1 MSRLVSR
8 RISRRSLLAAGSAA
22 GASLLLSGC
31 DGVPDCPSMRSALDF
46 GQLVSLRV
54 QRLLLS
60 GQPLAREFAVE
71 DISPEFP
78 LNGTSMPGDF
88 GYFQMMVSQFA
99 SWRLTV
105 DGLVRRPLSL
115 SLDEIKSLPART
127 QITLHSCD
135 EGWSAI
141 GQWTGV
147 QLSRLLEMSELM
159 PNVRYIVFHCL
170 DELER
175 TSDRSGLYYESLDL
189 FDAFHPQ
196 TILAY
201 GMNGRSLP
209 VAHGAPL
216 RLRVERQI
224 GYKNAKYVT
233 RIEAVE
239 TLDHLG
245 RGKGGFWEDRGYQ
258 WYAGL

>member
-1 MSRLVSR
+1 MSRP
-8 RISRRSLLAAGSAA
+8 ISRRSLLRSGSAA

-31 DGVPDCPSMRSALDF
+31 DGVLDSPQMRGALDF
-46 GQLVSLRV
+46 GQLMSLHA

-60 GQPLAREFAVE
+60 AQPLAREFAVA
-71 DISPEFP
+71 DISPDFP
-78 LNGTSMPGDF
+78 LNGTSMPAGF
-88 GYFQMMVSQFA
+88 GYFQMMVSGFA

-115 SLDEIKSLPART
+115 SLAEIKALPART
-127 QITLHSCD
+127 QITMHSCD

-147 QLSRLLEMSELM
+147 PVSELLEACEPM

-175 TSDRSGLYYESLDL
+175 TRDRSGVYYESLDL

-201 GMNGRSLP
+201 GMNGGSLP

-239 TLDHLG
+239 RLDQIG
-245 RGKGGFWEDRGYQ
+245 RGRGGFWEDRGYQ

>member
-1 MSRLVSR
+1 MMERL
-8 RISRRSLLAAGSAA
+8 ISRRRLLRAGSAA
-22 GASLLLSGC
+22 AASLALGGC
-31 DGVPDCPSMRSALDF
+31 DLTESSSLRPMLDF
-46 GQLVSLRV
+46 GEFLSLRV
-54 QRLLLS
+54 QRWLLAR
-60 GQPLAREFAVE
+60 QPLAREFAAA
-71 DISPEFP
+71 DISPDFP
-78 LNGTSMPGDF
+78 LNGTAMPNGF
-88 GYFQMMVSQFA
+88 AYFQMMLTQFA

-115 SLDEIKSLPART
+115 SLEEIKALPART
-127 QITLHSCD
+127 QITMHNCD

-147 QLSRLLEMSELM
+147 ALGDLLRQAEPM

-170 DELER
+170 DELQR
-175 TSDRSGLYYESLDL
+175 LPNRAGFYYESLDL

-201 GMNGRSLP
+201 AMNGAALP

-224 GYKNAKYVT
+224 GYKHAKYVT

-239 TLDHLG
+239 RFDQIG
-245 RGKGGFWEDRGYQ
+245 QGKGGFWEDRGYA
-258 WYAGL
+258 WYAGQ

>member
-1 MSRLVSR
+1 MSR
-8 RISRRSLLAAGSAA
+8 RISRRSLLRAGSVA

-31 DGVPDCPSMRSALDF
+31 DGVVELPSTRSALDF
-46 GQLVSLRV
+46 GQLLSLRV

-60 GQPLAREFAVE
+60 GQPLAREFAVA

-78 LNGTSMPGDF
+78 LNGTSMPNGF
-88 GYFQMMVSQFA
+88 PYFQMMVSQFA

-115 SLDEIKSLPART
+115 SLAEIKALPART

-147 QLSRLLEMSELM
+147 QLSHLLQTAELM
-159 PNVRYIVFHCL
+159 PDVRYIVFHCL

-175 TSDRSGLYYESLDL
+175 TPDRSGLYYESLDL
-189 FDAFHPQ
+189 FDALHPQ

-201 GMNGRSLP
+201 GMNGQSLP

-233 RIEAVE
+233 RIEAVDR
-239 TLDHLG
+239 LDHLG

>member
-1 MSRLVSR
+1 MSRL
-8 RISRRSLLAAGSAA
+8 ISRRRLLRAGVAAAG
-22 GASLLLSGC
+22 GLMLSGC
-31 DGVPDCPSMRSALDF
+31 DGVLEPPPMRSALDF
-46 GQLVSLRV
+46 GQFVSLRA

-60 GQPLAREFAVE
+60 GQPLAREFAVA

-78 LNGTSMPGDF
+78 LNGTSMPSGF
-88 GYFQMMVSQFA
+88 PYFQMMVSQFA

-115 SLDEIKSLPART
+115 SLAEIKALPART

-147 QLSRLLEMSELM
+147 QLSHLLQAAELM

-175 TSDRSGLYYESLDL
+175 TPDRSGLYYESLDL
-189 FDAFHPQ
+189 FDALHPQ

-201 GMNGRSLP
+201 GMNGQPLP

-233 RIEAVE
+233 RIEAVAA
-239 TLDHLG
+239 LDRLG
-245 RGKGGFWEDRGYQ
+245 RGRGGFWEDRGYQ

>member
-1 MSRLVSR
+1 MNR
-8 RISRRSLLAAGSAA
+8 RISRRGLLRGGSAA
-22 GASLLLSGC
+22 AASVLLSGC
-31 DGVPDCPSMRSALDF
+31 DDVLEAPTRSLLDF
-46 GQLVSLRV
+46 GQLMSLRA

-60 GQPLAREFAVE
+60 GQPLAREFTSA
-71 DISPEFP
+71 DISPDFP
-78 LNGTSMPGDF
+78 LNGTSMPAGF
-88 GYFQMMVSQFA
+88 GYFQMMITQFA

-105 DGLVRRPLSL
+105 DGLVGKPLSL
-115 SLDEIKSLPART
+115 SLSELKAMPART
-127 QITLHSCD
+127 QITLHACD

-147 QLSRLLEMSELM
+147 PLSHVLEVAELK
-159 PNVRYIVFHCL
+159 PEARYIVFHCI

-175 TSDRSGLYYESLDL
+175 SIDRSGFYYESLDL

-201 GMNGRSLP
+201 GMNGGTLP
-209 VAHGAPL
+209 VGHGAPL

-224 GYKNAKYVT
+224 GYKNAKYIN
-233 RIEAVE
+233 RIEAVDR
-239 TLDHLG
+239 LDRLG
-245 RGKGGFWEDRGYQ
+245 RGRGGFWEDRGYQ

>member
-1 MSRLVSR
+1 MSR
-8 RISRRSLLAAGSAA
+8 RISRRSLLRAGSVA

-31 DGVPDCPSMRSALDF
+31 DGVVELPSTRSALDF
-46 GQLVSLRV
+46 GQLLSLRV

-60 GQPLAREFAVE
+60 GQPLAREFAVA

-78 LNGTSMPGDF
+78 LNGTSMPNGF
-88 GYFQMMVSQFA
+88 PYFQMMVSQFA

-115 SLDEIKSLPART
+115 SLAEIKALPART

-141 GQWTGV
+141 GQWIGV
-147 QLSRLLEMSELM
+147 QLSHLLQTAELM
-159 PNVRYIVFHCL
+159 PDVRYIVFHCL

-175 TSDRSGLYYESLDL
+175 TPDRSGLYYESLDL
-189 FDAFHPQ
+189 FDALHPQ

-201 GMNGRSLP
+201 GMNGQSLP

-233 RIEAVE
+233 RIEAVDR
-239 TLDHLG
+239 LDHLG

>member
-1 MSRLVSR
+1 MRRALSR
-8 RISRRSLLAAGSAA
+8 RCLLATGAAAAGS
-22 GASLLLSGC
+22 LVLSGC
-31 DGVPDCPSMRSALDF
+31 EGVFDSPSLRGLLDF
-46 GQLVSLRV
+46 GQLLSLNA
-54 QRLLLS
+54 QRALLAR
-60 GQPLAREFAVE
+60 QPLAREFSPA
-71 DISPEFP
+71 DISPDFP
-78 LNGTSMPGDF
+78 LNGTAMPNGF
-88 GYFQMMVSQFA
+88 GYFQLMISGFA

-115 SLDEIKSLPART
+115 SLDEIKAMPPRT
-127 QITLHSCD
+127 QITLHCCD

-147 QLSRLLEMSELM
+147 PLSHVLDAADLM
-159 PNVRYIVFHCL
+159 PTARYIVFHCL

-175 TSDRSGLYYESLDL
+175 LPNRGGFYYESLDL
-189 FDAFHPQ
+189 FDAYHPQ

-201 GMNGRSLP
+201 GMNGGALP

-216 RLRVERQI
+216 RLRVERQV
-224 GYKNAKYVT
+224 GYKSAKFVT

-239 TLDHLG
+239 RLDKVG
-245 RGKGGFWEDRGYQ
+245 RGQGGFWEDRGYQ

>member
-1 MSRLVSR
+1 MSRL
-8 RISRRSLLAAGSAA
+8 ISRRNLIGAGSTAA
-22 GASLLLSGC
+22 ASLLLSGC
-31 DGVPDCPSMRSALDF
+31 DGGFDSPSLRGVLDF
-46 GQLVSLRV
+46 GQLLSRTA

-60 GQPLAREFAVE
+60 RQPLAREFAVG

-78 LNGTSMPGDF
+78 LNGTEMPNGF
-88 GYFQMMVSQFA
+88 GYFQMMISGFA

-115 SLDEIKSLPART
+115 SLEEIKALPART
-127 QITLHSCD
+127 QITLHCCD

-147 QLSRLLEMSELM
+147 PLRLLLETAELM
-159 PNVRYIVFHCL
+159 PNARYIVFHCI

-175 TSDRSGLYYESLDL
+175 LPNRLGFYYESLDL

-201 GMNGRSLP
+201 GMNGKPLP

-224 GYKNAKYVT
+224 GYKNAKFVT

-239 TLDHLG
+239 SLDGLG
-245 RGKGGFWEDRGYQ
+245 RGRGGFWEDRGYQ

>member
-1 MSRLVSR
+1 VSR
-8 RISRRSLLAAGSAA
+8 RISRRRLIGAGSATA
-22 GASLLLSGC
+22 ASLLLSGC
-31 DGVPDCPSMRSALDF
+31 DSVFDSPSLRGALDF
-46 GQLVSLRV
+46 GQWVSLHV

-60 GQPLAREFAVE
+60 AQPLAREFTVA
-71 DISPEFP
+71 DISPDFP
-78 LNGTSMPGDF
+78 LNGTSMPPGF
-88 GYFQMMVSQFA
+88 AYFQMMISQFA
-99 SWRLTV
+99 NWRLTV

-115 SLDEIKSLPART
+115 SLTEIKALPART

-147 QLSRLLEMSELM
+147 TLSHLLQQAELM

-175 TSDRSGLYYESLDL
+175 TADRSGLYYESLDL

-201 GMNGRSLP
+201 GMNGQSLP

-233 RIEAVE
+233 RIEAVDR
-239 TLDHLG
+239 LDRVG
-245 RGKGGFWEDRGYQ
+245 RGQGGVWEDRGYQ

>member
-1 MSRLVSR
+1 MSRV
-8 RISRRSLLAAGSAA
+8 ISRRGLLRAGSAA
-22 GASLLLSGC
+22 AGSLLLSGC
-31 DGVPDCPSMRSALDF
+31 DGGLESPVLRGLLDF
-46 GQLVSLRV
+46 GQLASLRV

-60 GQPLAREFAVE
+60 GQPLAREFAVA

-78 LNGTSMPGDF
+78 LNGTSMPNGF
-88 GYFQMMVSQFA
+88 AYFQMMISQFA
-99 SWRLTV
+99 NWRLTV

-115 SLDEIKSLPART
+115 SLDEIKTMPARS

-147 QLSRLLEMSELM
+147 QLGHLLRQAELE

-175 TSDRSGLYYESLDL
+175 TPDRSGLYYESLDL

-201 GMNGRSLP
+201 GMNGQSLP

-233 RIEAVE
+233 RIEAVAA
-239 TLDHLG
+239 LDHVG

>member
-1 MSRLVSR
+1 MSL
-8 RISRRSLLAAGSAA
+8 RISRRSLLRAGASA

-31 DGVPDCPSMRSALDF
+31 DGVLQSPAMRSALDF

-60 GQPLAREFAVE
+60 GQPLAREFAVK
-71 DISPEFP
+71 DISPQFP
-78 LNGTSMPGDF
+78 LNGTAMPSGF
-88 GYFQMMVSQFA
+88 GYFQMMISQFA

-115 SLDEIKSLPART
+115 SLDEIKALPART

-147 QLSRLLEMSELM
+147 QLSHLLQACELM

-175 TSDRSGLYYESLDL
+175 TPDRSGLYYESLDL

-201 GMNGRSLP
+201 GMNGGTLP

-239 TLDHLG
+239 TLDHVG
-245 RGKGGFWEDRGYQ
+245 RGMGGFWEDRGYQ

>member
-1 MSRLVSR
+1 MSRL
-8 RISRRSLLAAGSAA
+8 ISRRGLLRAGSVA

-31 DGVPDCPSMRSALDF
+31 DGVLESPSMRGALDF
-46 GQLVSLRV
+46 GQWVSLRV

-60 GQPLAREFAVE
+60 GQPLAREFTVA

-78 LNGTSMPGDF
+78 LNGTSMPNGF
-88 GYFQMMVSQFA
+88 AYFQMMVSQFS

-115 SLDEIKSLPART
+115 SLAEIKALPART

-147 QLSRLLEMSELM
+147 QLSHLLQTAELM
-159 PNVRYIVFHCL
+159 PNARYIVFHCL

-175 TSDRSGLYYESLDL
+175 TADRSGLYYESLDL

-201 GMNGRSLP
+201 GMNGQPLP

-239 TLDHLG
+239 ALDKLG

>member
-1 MSRLVSR
+1 MSRL
-8 RISRRSLLAAGSAA
+8 ISRRSLLRAGSVA

-31 DGVPDCPSMRSALDF
+31 DGVLDSSAIRGALDF
-46 GQLVSLRV
+46 GQLMSQHA
-54 QRLLLS
+54 QRLL
-60 GQPLAREFAVE
+60 
-71 DISPEFP
+71 DFP
-78 LNGTSMPGDF
+78 PNGTSMPG
-88 GYFQMMVSQFA
+88 GMAYFQMMVSGFR

-115 SLDEIKSLPART
+115 SLDEIKALPART

-147 QLSRLLEMSELM
+147 PVSHLLQACEPM

-175 TSDRSGLYYESLDL
+175 TRDRSGIYYESLDL

-201 GMNGRSLP
+201 GMNGGSLP

-239 TLDHLG
+239 RLDHIG

>member
-1 MSRLVSR
+1 MPPP
-8 RISRRSLLAAGSAA
+8 ISRRSLIRVGAAA
-22 GASLLLSGC
+22 GASLALGGC
-31 DGVPDCPSMRSALDF
+31 DLFGQSSSLRPVLDF

-54 QRLLLS
+54 QRLLLAR
-60 GQPLAREFAVE
+60 QPLARQYAAS
-71 DISPEFP
+71 DISPDFP
-78 LNGTSMPGDF
+78 PNGTAMPNGF
-88 GYFQMMVSQFA
+88 EYFQMMLTRFA
-99 SWRLTV
+99 TWRLEV
-105 DGLVRRPLSL
+105 EGLVRKPLSL
-115 SLDEIKSLPART
+115 SLDEIRALPSRT
-127 QITLHSCD
+127 QITLHCCD

-147 QLSRLLEMSELM
+147 PLGRLLQDAELM
-159 PNVRYIVFHCL
+159 PNARYIVFHCL

-175 TSDRSGLYYESLDL
+175 LPRRRGFYYESLDL

-201 GMNGRSLP
+201 DMNGGPLP

-239 TLDHLG
+239 RLDDVSGG
-245 RGKGGFWEDRGYQ
+245 RGGFWEDRGYQ
-258 WYAGL
+258 WYAGQ

>member
-1 MSRLVSR
+1 MT
-8 RISRRSLLAAGSAA
+8 RISRRGFIGAGTAAAAG
-22 GASLLLSGC
+22 LLLSGC
-31 DGVPDCPSMRSALDF
+31 DAGFDSPSWRGVLDF
-46 GQLVSLRV
+46 GQLLSRTT

-60 GQPLAREFAVE
+60 RQPLAREFNAA

-78 LNGTSMPGDF
+78 FNGTTMPNNF
-88 GYFQMMVSQFA
+88 GYFQMMISNFA
-99 SWRLTV
+99 TWRLTV
-105 DGLVRRPLSL
+105 DGLVRQPLSL
-115 SLDEIKSLPART
+115 SLDEIKALPSRT
-127 QITLHSCD
+127 QITLHCCD

-147 QLSRLLEMSELM
+147 PLSLLLQTAELM
-159 PNVRYIVFHCL
+159 PQTRYIVFHCL

-175 TSDRSGLYYESLDL
+175 LPNRLGFYYESLDL

-201 GMNGRSLP
+201 ARNDKPLP
-209 VAHGAPL
+209 VGHGAPL

-224 GYKNAKYVT
+224 GYKNAKFVT
-233 RIEAVE
+233 RIEAVDR
-239 TLDHLG
+239 LDRLG
-245 RGKGGFWEDRGYQ
+245 RGRGGFWEDRGYQ

>member
-1 MSRLVSR
+1 MSRL
-8 RISRRSLLAAGSAA
+8 ISRRRLLRAGSAA
-22 GASLLLSGC
+22 AGGLLLSGC
-31 DGVPDCPSMRSALDF
+31 DGVLQSPSMRDALDF
-46 GQLVSLRV
+46 GQFVSLRA
-54 QRLLLS
+54 QRLLLA
-60 GQPLAREFAVE
+60 GQPLAREFAVA

-78 LNGTSMPGDF
+78 LNGTSMPNGF
-88 GYFQMMVSQFA
+88 AYFQQMVSQFA

-115 SLDEIKSLPART
+115 SLAEIKALPART

-147 QLSRLLEMSELM
+147 QLSHLLQAAELM
-159 PNVRYIVFHCL
+159 SNVRYIVFHCL

-175 TSDRSGLYYESLDL
+175 TPDRSGLYYESLDL

-201 GMNGRSLP
+201 GMNGQALP

-239 TLDHLG
+239 ALDRMG

>member
-1 MSRLVSR
+1 MSRP
-8 RISRRSLLAAGSAA
+8 ISRRGLLRAGSVA

-31 DGVPDCPSMRSALDF
+31 DGVLESPSTRIALDF
-46 GQLVSLRV
+46 GQWVSLRV

-60 GQPLAREFAVE
+60 GQPLAREFAVAE
-71 DISPEFP
+71 ISPEFP
-78 LNGTSMPGDF
+78 LNGTSMPSGF
-88 GYFQMMVSQFA
+88 AYFQMMVTQFA

-115 SLDEIKSLPART
+115 SLAEIKALPART

-147 QLSRLLEMSELM
+147 ALSHLLQTAELM
-159 PNVRYIVFHCL
+159 PEVRYIVFHCL

-175 TSDRSGLYYESLDL
+175 TPDRSGVYYESLDL

-201 GMNGRSLP
+201 GMNGQALP

-233 RIEAVE
+233 RIEAVDR
-239 TLDHLG
+239 LDRLG